1 MISCEHLLEFLTDYI
16 EQTLS
21 HKERSRFDE
30 HLAVCP
36 ECVNYLRN
44 FEATIRATRSAYG
57 SAATRE
63 DAPVPEQL
71 IQAILAARTAR

>member
-1 MISCEHLLEFLTDYI
+1 MISCEHLLEFLTDFV

-21 HKERSRFDE
+21 HDERSRFEE

-57 SAATRE
+57 RAAAR
-63 DAPVPEQL
+63 VPEQL